1 MKKTKLI
8 LSIIIVIFSLL
19 VTSVGVKYYKEERE
33 INALRSQAIYNAF
46 GYNGYAYDSAGA
58 DEVDDYGR
66 MVFRFR
72 GYNEATFD
80 GLIHCM
86 ICQYIDYKHNY
97 VYYYPTDNIL
107 TYRTE
112 AAYIFPVELVDSLKE
127 KNDWNKEIDLS
138 KCVKRKIDKYKDIDF
153 NKVEIEKIFE
163 EYILPLL
170 KGVAEKVFTVFSNL
184 WTEKIKPV
192 LDIIG
197 NGIKNTF
204 EGVKKGLS
212 ILWEG
217 LTKEFKTIIN
227 LLISGINLLIKGVNK
242 ISFDFPDW
250 IPGIG
255 GKTFGINIPEIPM
268 LANGAVIDKPTV
280 AMMGEY
286 AGAKTNKEIVTPENL
301 MRQVFVESMLPI
313 AQIIANGNNDV
324 VSAIEDMANRPI
336 HLNGRKVS
344 ENIFDDMNKV
354 AIRKTGRAL
363 SYAR

>member
-97 VYYYPTDNIL
+97 IYYYPTDNIL

-112 AAYIFPVELVDSLKE
+112 AAYIFSVELVDSLKE

-163 EYILPLL
+163 EYILSKYDHQDELINNYKRYWLL
-170 KGVAEKVFTVFSNL
+170 DIDKNGLELYAYKYEYDFNEEYVFALIMDSNDRSKYDIVEIFYDD
-184 WTEKIKPV
+184 TYNDQITNFKIK
-192 LDIIG
+192 
-197 NGIKNTF
+197 
-204 EGVKKGLS
+204 
-212 ILWEG
+212 
-217 LTKEFKTIIN
+217 
-227 LLISGINLLIKGVNK
+227 
-242 ISFDFPDW
+242 
-250 IPGIG
+250 
-255 GKTFGINIPEIPM
+255 
-268 LANGAVIDKPTV
+268 
-280 AMMGEY
+280 
-286 AGAKTNKEIVTPENL
+286 
-301 MRQVFVESMLPI
+301 
-313 AQIIANGNNDV
+313 NNWTYNYCV
-324 VSAIEDMANRPI
+324 
-336 HLNGRKVS
+336 
-344 ENIFDDMNKV
+344 
-354 AIRKTGRAL
+354 
-363 SYAR
+363 